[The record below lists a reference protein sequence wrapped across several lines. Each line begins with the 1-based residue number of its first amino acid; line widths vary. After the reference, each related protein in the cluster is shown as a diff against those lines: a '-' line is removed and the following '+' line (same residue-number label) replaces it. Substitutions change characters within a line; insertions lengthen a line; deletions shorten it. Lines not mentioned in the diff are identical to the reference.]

1 MDGDERKQLV
11 EQTLAS
17 MEAGTDDFWETNH
30 KRTGRSEAFT
40 AGVDTLFTL
49 GTGFGP
55 LLDLLQRGEGETL
68 YRMHIP
74 EGISKTAHLA
84 TAGGQNIGA
93 LVENGKGVVGQAR
106 FEAVA
111 GNAAYIDPAMIA
123 MAVALASINQKLNRI
138 QKTGEEIL
146 DFLQNQQK
154 AKVKGNLRVLQDVFD
169 NYKFNWNNETY
180 KKSKHIQVQEI
191 KREAEKDILLYEEQL
206 SKRISDEGGLLHSRR
221 HSHEEAEGFV
231 NELTDFQRALYVYSF
246 ASFLEVMLLG
256 NFDQDYLTNV
266 MEEIKQ
272 RSREYREFYK
282 QSKKKLKEIVDTAIQ
297 DKALHVISKAGGF
310 LGKAIEKTRLG
321 DKTPIDEYL
330 KANGAKIGKHLDA
343 QHGKALE
350 SLERIHNDS
359 VSPFLQN
366 LSSVNKIYNSS
377 YDVVIGKGEI
387 RLLPLRAENP
397 NPDNPTSI
405 VASEASE

>member
-1 MDGDERKQLV
+1 M
-11 EQTLAS
+11 
-17 MEAGTDDFWETNH
+17 
-30 KRTGRSEAFT
+30 
-40 AGVDTLFTL
+40 
-49 GTGFGP
+49 
-55 LLDLLQRGEGETL
+55 
-68 YRMHIP
+68 
-74 EGISKTAHLA
+74 
-84 TAGGQNIGA
+84 
-93 LVENGKGVVGQAR
+93 
-106 FEAVA
+106 
-111 GNAAYIDPAMIA
+111 
-123 MAVALASINQKLNRI
+123 
-138 QKTGEEIL
+138 
-146 DFLQNQQK
+146 
-154 AKVKGNLRVLQDVFD
+154 
-169 NYKFNWNNETY
+169 
-180 KKSKHIQVQEI
+180 
-191 KREAEKDILLYEEQL
+191 
-206 SKRISDEGGLLHSRR
+206 
-221 HSHEEAEGFV
+221 

-310 LGKAIEKTRLG
+310 LGNAIEKTRLG

-405 VASEASE
+405 VASEVSE